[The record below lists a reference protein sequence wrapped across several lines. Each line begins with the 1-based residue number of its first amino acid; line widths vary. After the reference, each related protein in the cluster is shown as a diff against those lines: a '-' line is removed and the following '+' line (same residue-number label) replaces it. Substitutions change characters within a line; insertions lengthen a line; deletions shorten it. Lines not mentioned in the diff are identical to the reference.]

1 MDPDLTVLK
10 HRLDKILELGTLL
23 PPKEQETLST
33 WVNYTEAELDG
44 RRTSFLAAQQRW
56 TDRQFRKL
64 EPYVDQILLAA
75 KSK

>member
-23 PPKEQETLST
+23 PPKEQETLTT
-33 WVNYTEAELDG
+33 WVNYTEAELDEA
-44 RRTSFLAAQQRW
+44 TDKFLAAQQRW